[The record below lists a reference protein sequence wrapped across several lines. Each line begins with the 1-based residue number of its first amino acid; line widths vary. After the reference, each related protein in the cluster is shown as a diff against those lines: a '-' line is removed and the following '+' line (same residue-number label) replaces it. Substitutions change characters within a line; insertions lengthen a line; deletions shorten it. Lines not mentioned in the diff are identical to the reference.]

1 MLADAQEPQLSHLL
15 KGWHEVDFLG
25 LVVILLAAALALALI
40 KWIVPLMV
48 GRWRPRYR
56 FYTLPWIPLLRLAI
70 ILVVIKEVGS
80 LVLEPTRENVL
91 AVLGASAIALG
102 FAFKDYLGS
111 VVAGVFALIER
122 PYRVGDWV
130 EIDGVYGEVKTLG
143 LRTIELVTADDTLV
157 IIPQAKIWTSA
168 VHNASAGQRQL
179 MCLADFF
186 LHPAHDVAAV
196 RQRLWEVAIT
206 SPYLS
211 LDLPIIIVVKE
222 QPWGAHY
229 RIKAYPV
236 DSKEQFLFISDLTA
250 RGNAALAQLGVTF
263 VTTPVT
269 AKSA

>member
-1 MLADAQEPQLSHLL
+1 MFAEVQEPRLSHLL
-15 KGWHEVDFLG
+15 KNWHEVDFLG
-25 LVVILLAAALALALI
+25 LALILLAAVSALALV
-40 KWIVPLMV
+40 KWIVPELV
-48 GRWRPRYR
+48 VRLRPRYR
-56 FYTLPWIPLLRLAI
+56 FYTLPWIPLLRLVI
-70 ILVVIKEVGS
+70 ILVAVMQVGG
-80 LVLEPTRENVL
+80 LVMEPTRENVL
-91 AVLGASAIALG
+91 TILGASAIALG
-102 FAFKDYLGS
+102 FAFKDYLSS
-111 VVAGVFALIER
+111 VIAGVFALFER

-130 EIDGVYGEVKTLG
+130 EIDGAYGEVKSLG

-168 VHNASAGQRQL
+168 VRNASAGLREL

-211 LDLPIIIVVKE
+211 VDRPIAIVVKE

-236 DSKEQFLFISDLTA
+236 DSHEQFLFISDLTA
-250 RGNAALAQLGVTF
+250 RGNSALAQLGVTF
-263 VTTPVT
+263 VTTPVST
-269 AKSA
+269 KS

>member
-1 MLADAQEPQLSHLL
+1 MLADVQDPNLSHLL
-15 KGWHEVDFLG
+15 KQWDEVDFFG
-25 LVVILLAAALALALI
+25 LVLILLAAATALALV
-40 KWIVPLMV
+40 KWIVPLLV
-48 GRWRPRYR
+48 GRLRPRFR

-70 ILVVIKEVGS
+70 ILVAITRVS
-80 LVLEPTRENVL
+80 ALVMEPTRENVL
-91 AVLGASAIALG
+91 AILAASAIALG

-111 VVAGVFALIER
+111 VIAGVLALFER

-130 EIDGVYGEVKTLG
+130 EIDGVYGEVKAAG
-143 LRTIELVTADDTLV
+143 LRTIELVTAEDTLV

-168 VHNASAGQRQL
+168 VHNASAGQREL

-211 LDLPIIIVVKE
+211 VDLPIGIVVKE

-236 DSKEQFLFISDLTA
+236 DSHEQFQFISDLTA

-269 AKSA
+269 TKSL